1 MTLHS
6 QPDQQQGGP
15 RRRVRWARLF
25 PLALVLAVVI
35 ALVTYLPT
43 APWNLQWSRLE
54 FLLPWVLTPANGVL
68 SLVLVLLILF
78 WVPSLLRS
86 LTGGAQQPRPEPAR
100 GGAAEAASPVERAD
114 VRGDE
119 EEQLSIPAMSFRRMG
134 AEHRWELAE
143 ALDIPWRDELIHDDQ
158 SWAIACLEA
167 AQHRA
172 EKPFS

>member
-25 PLALVLAVVI
+25 PLTLVLAVVI
-35 ALVTYLPT
+35 ALVTYLPM

-78 WVPSLLRS
+78 WVPSVLRS
-86 LTGGAQQPRPEPAR
+86 LTGGNRQPGSEPAGHGSTDSAPLSGREDPR
-100 GGAAEAASPVERAD
+100 GL
-114 VRGDE
+114 E
-119 EEQLSIPAMSFRRMG
+119 EDQLKIPAMSFRQMG

-143 ALDIPWRDELIHDDQ
+143 ALGIPWRDELIHDHQ

-167 AQHRA
+167 AQRRA
-172 EKPFS
+172 ARPFS